1 MLRILLYILSFIFL
15 LGPVVLWALLSAM
28 GCAYV
33 TSGQPCGVRLDS
45 FLDMEFFTLSF
56 VPWLIGALCLY
67 FAIRKVEVDPETEHD
82 PSL

>member
-1 MLRILLYILSFIFL
+1 MLRIFLYLLSFIFL

-33 TSGQPCGVRLDS
+33 TSGQPCGVRWDS

-67 FAIRKVEVDPETEHD
+67 FAMRKAEADPEAED
-82 PSL
+82 DASL

>member
-1 MLRILLYILSFIFL
+1 
-15 LGPVVLWALLSAM
+15 M

-33 TSGQPCGVRLDS
+33 TSGQPCGVRWDS

-67 FAIRKVEVDPETEHD
+67 FAMRKAEADPEAEDDASFEGKTASFHQMM
-82 PSL
+82 STI

>member
-15 LGPVVLWALLSAM
+15 LGPVILWALLSAM
-28 GCAYV
+28 SCAYV
-33 TSGQPCGVRLDS
+33 TSGQPCGVRWSS
-45 FLDMEFFTLSF
+45 FLDVEFFTLSF

-67 FAIRKVEVDPETEHD
+67 FAMRKAETDPEIKND